1 MSRPLRSEVF
11 LPGEVTVVHV
21 VQQCVRNMHLIGLD
35 ETTGEDYSYRQEW
48 IRQRLE
54 KLASVFAVD
63 VLSYAILSNH
73 FHVVLRSRPDIVTA
87 WSDKEAALRWM
98 QLFQGKRSQEQ
109 LESPTTS
116 DVQSLANDSE
126 RLAVVRSRLSDLS
139 WFMKSIAEP
148 ISRRANSEEKM
159 TGPFWEGGFKAQR
172 LLDEVG
178 TLVCCMHVDLNLI
191 RISQAKSIRE
201 SKFTSAFDR
210 WKASQGVKIES
221 AAVSMRSISQKEAA
235 ATRDK
240 VKETAGPKV
249 LQDAWLA
256 PLPINP
262 GKRGPVVSKTGY
274 RASDKGFLNMTLEN
288 YLELLEFTSL
298 HGRVDKRAVS
308 PSRRGSKF
316 SPSIAEILSTLG
328 IEEEMWCELVWN
340 YKKYYGRSRGVGSP
354 QTMTQD
360 AEARNRAFHHGQR
373 TTRSCFKSNA

>member
-1 MSRPLRSEVF
+1 
-11 LPGEVTVVHV
+11 
-21 VQQCVRNMHLIGLD
+21 LIGLD